1 MLWIGVTLLLF
12 THDISGLFRG
22 IRVAM
27 TVIVFWK
34 MKLLYAKWLE
44 KLDNISF
51 DFFIVQH
58 IVLLALKPVYVFSVM
73 YFIYLLH

>member
-1 MLWIGVTLLLF
+1 
-12 THDISGLFRG
+12 
-22 IRVAM
+22 
-27 TVIVFWK
+27 

-58 IVLLALKPVYVFSVM
+58 IMLLALKPVYVFSVM
-73 YFIYLLH
+73 YFILSITLTLLLVWILNKYVIYRIQNSFKYVI